1 MMCRNKRSKEQQNP
15 HVTITTNRNTFN
27 FETQYI
33 NKSTNQQI
41 NQLNNQQSKT
51 RMKIASIIISSM
63 LATTTSAFSI
73 SSSSSSSSSS
83 RSSSN
88 NRRLQLTSSTK
99 LQSFYSDSSDYKSS
113 DSDFASEEDSRDEFG
128 VPNGADGSTEEESP
142 SVEETPVPMSKNAGS
157 RFLAFVYD
165 RALTEDDDV
174 DVDVTELHENRISLS
189 EEHVMFCRKA
199 NLYNETFNSE
209 SMADV
214 LWSNQM

>member
-1 MMCRNKRSKEQQNP
+1 M
-15 HVTITTNRNTFN
+15 
-27 FETQYI
+27 
-33 NKSTNQQI
+33 
-41 NQLNNQQSKT
+41 
-51 RMKIASIIISSM
+51 
-63 LATTTSAFSI
+63 
-73 SSSSSSSSSS
+73 
-83 RSSSN
+83 
-88 NRRLQLTSSTK
+88 
-99 LQSFYSDSSDYKSS
+99 
-113 DSDFASEEDSRDEFG
+113 
-128 VPNGADGSTEEESP
+128 
-142 SVEETPVPMSKNAGS
+142 PMSKNAGS

>member
-1 MMCRNKRSKEQQNP
+1 
-15 HVTITTNRNTFN
+15 
-27 FETQYI
+27 
-33 NKSTNQQI
+33 
-41 NQLNNQQSKT
+41 
-51 RMKIASIIISSM
+51 M
-63 LATTTSAFSI
+63 LASTTSAFSI
-73 SSSSSSSSSS
+73 SSSSSSH
-83 RSSSN
+83 N
-88 NRRLQLTSSTK
+88 NRRLVLGSSTTK

-113 DSDFASEEDSRDEFG
+113 DSDFTSEEEIRDEFG
-128 VPNGADGSTEEESP
+128 VPIGADGSTEEESP

-174 DVDVTELHENRISLS
+174 DVTDLHENRISLS

-209 SMADV
+209 SVADV

>member
-1 MMCRNKRSKEQQNP
+1 
-15 HVTITTNRNTFN
+15 
-27 FETQYI
+27 
-33 NKSTNQQI
+33 
-41 NQLNNQQSKT
+41 
-51 RMKIASIIISSM
+51 MKIASIIISSM
-63 LATTTSAFSI
+63 LASTTSAFSI
-73 SSSSSSSSSS
+73 SSSSIH
-83 RSSSN
+83 
-88 NRRLQLTSSTK
+88 NRRLQLASSTK

-174 DVDVTELHENRISLS
+174 DVTELHENRISLS

>member
-73 SSSSSSSSSS
+73 SSSSSSSS

-174 DVDVTELHENRISLS
+174 DVTELHENRISLS

>member
-73 SSSSSSSSSS
+73 SSSSIH
-83 RSSSN
+83 
-88 NRRLQLTSSTK
+88 NRRLQLASSTK